1 MACLDWEELPYD
13 HRDNGGSKQY
23 WELNCYIHGT
33 TKTLFFKHVRHLIA
47 CMNQDKQMLTSK
59 QWDVI
64 QTIIR
69 NKFNTN
75 KITPILYMDFLIKLP
90 KNTSQDEFYK
100 KFDNI
105 VNDKLFHNEDN
116 YDFLKERFRTIDV
129 DKFYS
134 TDVNKNNEK
143 KMEEEEEE
151 GKKKSTNAKINND
164 DGKGDIEMKN
174 ASPQNNIM
182 KKPANKKV
190 CLLRES
196 LQRNQQE
203 SNQNFNSLREIKEL
217 DSWMDPSI
225 AQLD

>member
-100 KFDNI
+100 NS
-105 VNDKLFHNEDN
+105 VS
-116 YDFLKERFRTIDV
+116 FRTL
-129 DKFYS
+129 
-134 TDVNKNNEK
+134 N
-143 KMEEEEEE
+143 
-151 GKKKSTNAKINND
+151 
-164 DGKGDIEMKN
+164 
-174 ASPQNNIM
+174 
-182 KKPANKKV
+182 
-190 CLLRES
+190 
-196 LQRNQQE
+196 
-203 SNQNFNSLREIKEL
+203 
-217 DSWMDPSI
+217 
-225 AQLD
+225 